1 MTFGLC
7 AVQTACGQWAVGDG
21 WEGEGAGGRGGHE
34 EAVMSKALP
43 FLFPL
48 CIRLN

>member
-1 MTFGLC
+1 MQCKLHAGSGLS
-7 AVQTACGQWAVGDG
+7 GLGG
-21 WEGEGAGGRGGHE
+21 GGSGLGLGAGVGGHE